1 MQFNKDSQ
9 LQNEDKLSLV
19 QEKKKKTW
27 HIREIKRLSYGG
39 SGG

>member
-1 MQFNKDSQ
+1 MQFNKESQ

-19 QEKKKKTW
+19 QEKNKTW

>member
-1 MQFNKDSQ
+1 MQFNKESQ

-19 QEKKKKTW
+19 QEKKKKKW
-27 HIREIKRLSYGG
+27 RIREIKRLSYGG